1 MVIDYKKELEGA
13 AKSMIL
19 VHDPNT
25 LIRMIVR
32 LMVQKV
38 EVLHAGILLHDDQ
51 QKTYI
56 LRVSRGPAGIK
67 IPREF
72 ARMDYDNPL
81 IRFFRER
88 IDKEIPGDGL
98 IIYQNAKR
106 LLRKRMKPKVKKI
119 LNGVLYQ
126 MEILEAL
133 ICIPSYFQ
141 DDLLGILFLGGKRN
155 GRQFQRKE
163 LDFFVALASDVA
175 MAIRNAWLFKQ
186 LQDELHKRH
195 QLFLNTTIA
204 LAAAIEAKDH
214 YTRGHTQRVTDLSL
228 KIGKKIME
236 RQNMN
241 LDNKFLEHLHIA
253 ALLHDIGKIGISETI
268 LNKQG
273 ALTPDERQRMQLH
286 PVIGATI
293 LQPIKELEP
302 AIQGVKHHHE
312 QYNGKGYP
320 EGLDDDK
327 IPIIAAIIAVADT
340 FDAITSD
347 RPYRNAVSKKAAVLK
362 IKRVSGQQ
370 LHPKVVSAFLQL
382 SEEGKI

>member
-1 MVIDYKKELEGA
+1 MVIDYKKELETA

-25 LIRMIVR
+25 LIKMIVR

-51 QKTYI
+51 QKSYV
-56 LRVSRGPAGIK
+56 LRVSRGPAGVK
-67 IPREF
+67 IPPEF

-81 IRFFRER
+81 IRLFRER
-88 IDKEIPGDGL
+88 IDKEIFGDGL

-106 LLRKRMKPKVKKI
+106 ILRKRIKPKIKKI
-119 LNGVLYQ
+119 LNRVLYQ
-126 MEILEAL
+126 MEILGAVV
-133 ICIPSYFQ
+133 CIPSYFQ
-141 DDLLGILFLGGKRN
+141 DNLLGILFLGAKRD
-155 GRQFQRKE
+155 GQQFQRKE

-186 LQDELHKRH
+186 LQDELHKRL

-204 LAAAIEAKDH
+204 LAAAIEAKDR

-236 RQNMN
+236 RQNMH

-253 ALLHDIGKIGISETI
+253 ALLHDIGKIGISESI

-273 ALTPDERQRMQLH
+273 ELTDNERQKMQLH

-312 QYNGKGYP
+312 HYNGKGYP
-320 EGLDDDK
+320 EGLDDDN

-347 RPYRNAVSKKAAVLK
+347 RPYRNALSKKDAVLK
-362 IKRVSGQQ
+362 IRRASGQQ
-370 LHPKVVSAFLQL
+370 LHPKVVSVFLQL
-382 SEEGKI
+382 CEEGKI